1 MFYKNFMLVN
11 NATYNFSVIPII
23 GTPTLLV
30 KLSNTPVYPISAD
43 VLSWDYISNTGI
55 QQTQSVI
62 STYTDRSGRYSF
74 CQYAGYNLN
83 GGN

>member
-1 MFYKNFMLVN
+1 MLIN

-30 KLSNTPVYPISAD
+30 KLSDNPIYPISSD

-62 STYTDRSGRYSF
+62 STYADRSGRYSF
-74 CQYAGYNLN
+74 C
-83 GGN
+83 